1 MADENFYATFT
12 DRHRGSR
19 ALVKSRLA
27 AAYLPFIE
35 PLKQLYADCTAL
47 DLGCGRGEWLELLEE
62 HGFKPRGIDLDEAM
76 LTACRERGFSVEKQ
90 DAIGA
95 LMTLAD
101 ESQVIVSGFH
111 IVEHIPF
118 EALQTLVREAM
129 RVLKP
134 GGLMILETP
143 NPENILVSTSG
154 FFLDPTHQRP
164 IPLHLLAFLAE
175 YYGFARIKV
184 LRLHE
189 SSGLASKPAVT
200 LMDVLEGVS
209 PDYAIIAQKSCSE
222 AQMAITGQPFAVEK
236 GLTLDAL
243 AAQYDRQADSRI
255 ARIDSRMAQADSR
268 IAQIDSRMA
277 QADSRIAQIDSRMAQ
292 ADSRIAQ
299 AELRATRAEME
310 RQALYASRSW
320 RITAPL
326 RWPGIQAR
334 LLRQYGLVVRLKMLA
349 KKIIRPIARRGVAF
363 LSARPELRLRCV
375 TWAKR
380 FGLYEPFRAFY
391 SWVASPS
398 MLGQSIVSDLTL
410 TQLTPHARHIY
421 ADLKAAIEKNREAR

>member
-1 MADENFYATFT
+1 MVDENFYATFT

-19 ALVKSRLA
+19 DLVKSRLETS
-27 AAYLPFIE
+27 YLPFIE

-62 HGFKPRGIDLDEAM
+62 HGFKPHGIDLDEGM

-90 DAIGA
+90 DAVGA

-118 EALQTLVREAM
+118 AALQTLVREAM

-255 ARIDSRMAQADSR
+255 ARIDSRIAQAELR
-268 IAQIDSRMA
+268 I
-277 QADSRIAQIDSRMAQ
+277 AQ

-380 FGLYEPFRAFY
+380 FGLYESFRAFY